1 MGGVIK
7 TGVFEESRKAV
18 KNNEIHCYFLFNLI
32 TFPVRALLY
41 RSPQSVSGREGVPK
55 ELSEPMARRIR
66 GSGCWTLP
74 NLFPGERVRRRS
86 PSEAMERRTRGSASW
101 PSPNLF
107 QDERMQQRSSPKSGR
122 VVLGALLR
130 GLPPLCLR
138 SKGCAK
144 GDNFICLYAGYS

>member
-1 MGGVIK
+1 MCFCFLGGVIQCVGGVIK

-32 TFPVRALLY
+32 TFPVRALLC

-74 NLFPGERVRRRS
+74 NLFPGESAPKEPFRSHGASYSGLRFVAFPQSVSRRENAAKELSEVR
-86 PSEAMERRTRGSASW
+86 ARRTRGSAPW
-101 PSPNLF
+101 PPPTLLEV
-107 QDERMQQRSSPKSGR
+107 ERVR
-122 VVLGALLR
+122 
-130 GLPPLCLR
+130 
-138 SKGCAK
+138 
-144 GDNFICLYAGYS
+144 